1 MSELFH
7 AGRSNGW
14 SFAAL
19 ARPYRGDED
28 DWEDYEIID
37 PRTGRVTED
46 KPLA

>member
-1 MSELFH
+1 MSKLFQV
-7 AGRSNGW
+7 GRSNRW
-14 SFAAL
+14 SLAAL
-19 ARPYRGDED
+19 ARPCRGDED